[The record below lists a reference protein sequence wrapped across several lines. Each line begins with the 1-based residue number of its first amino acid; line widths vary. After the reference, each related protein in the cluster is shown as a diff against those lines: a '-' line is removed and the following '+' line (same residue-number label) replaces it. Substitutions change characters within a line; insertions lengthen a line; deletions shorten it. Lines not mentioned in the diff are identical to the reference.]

1 MLRSVEDWIE
11 CASLTGFFVMVAV
24 AYGAVGSLPLV

>member
-11 CASLTGFFVMVAV
+11 CASLAGFFAMVAV